1 VLKDLKTIMLKEIKE
16 ILRDPHMFIGMILV
30 PLLMFPLLGMTMVV
44 STEMMMPS
52 EEIRIGVLNLDQ
64 GNVSKIFVEF
74 LKEVPNITV
83 VDLNE
88 KGISNVD
95 DAKKFCIENG
105 ILVFIVV
112 PKGFSDNMLNGR
124 PVIIDIYAI
133 MEEHGKT
140 TDISNAFSVATEISR
155 TAFDKTLSYLL
166 VGDKGSGTYGL
177 VYVNPKTIVKGNVLN
192 ASPDVISGIY
202 FSQVFTIPLILM
214 VLLIFV
220 VQIAAVSIASEKE
233 QKTLETLLS
242 LPVDRKMILLG
253 KLTGSI
259 IVAIVGA
266 LGYLVGF
273 NLYISM
279 VTSRLAED
287 VPMIRPEDVGFAITP
302 VGYIIL
308 GITIFLTILVVL
320 SMAII
325 IAAPAED
332 IRGAQSISGFLIL
345 PMVVFSIFLA
355 FASFEIS
362 EELKLALVFIPF
374 ATPTITTIELMS
386 GKYWIPLVGIV
397 AMLIEAVIF
406 LYVATWFFTSEKL
419 ITMRITLGRKR
430 EVIEEE

>member
-1 VLKDLKTIMLKEIKE
+1 MLKDLKTIMLKEIKE

-279 VTSRLAED
+279 VTSKLAED

>member
-1 VLKDLKTIMLKEIKE
+1 MLKDLKTIMLKEIKE

>member
-279 VTSRLAED
+279 VTSKLAED